1 MVGDKK
7 KSGAERFK
15 DYYKR
20 NKASDLFKN
29 KKKDKNEFFQ
39 TGLVAKRLADEDFN
53 RKVKE
58 DQAKR
63 KRESRARQ
71 KANKEN
77 IDPEVPTENNENND
91 ELIAVE
97 ENVPTEDSN
106 VAVQHGINVE
116 NDDDDFS

>member
-1 MVGDKK
+1 MFLFKILVFSCDQSLIVMVGDKK

-29 KKKDKNEFFQ
+29 KKKDRNNLFQ
-39 TGLVAKRLADEDFN
+39 TCLVAKRLGDEDFH

-63 KRESRARQ
+63 K
-71 KANKEN
+71 K
-77 IDPEVPTENNENND
+77 
-91 ELIAVE
+91 
-97 ENVPTEDSN
+97 
-106 VAVQHGINVE
+106 
-116 NDDDDFS
+116 